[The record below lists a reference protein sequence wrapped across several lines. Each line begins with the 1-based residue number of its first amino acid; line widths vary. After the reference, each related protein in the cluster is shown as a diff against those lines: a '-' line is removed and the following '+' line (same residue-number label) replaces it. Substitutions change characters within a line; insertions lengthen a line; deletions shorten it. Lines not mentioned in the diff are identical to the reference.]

1 MSSLLGL
8 AGYQGDSEISDSEGE
23 ASPTVDRGPQ
33 PPGVGEND
41 TPPLQAVLTCL
52 STVSSGLGIPRSV
65 VQQEVPATEPFVRP
79 VVQSAPS
86 IGLVAYYH
94 DDEEGL
100 GEDEENMVSGHH
112 ISVCVCVTRPL
123 SQDTGVLLI
132 PQQQHKVATQG
143 SSSPTAVTIGSS
155 RQQLETVSDTELSL
169 GEEEGAESPDVTI
182 TEGKYSTSCSCLAVS
197 VCAIGHFL
205 PLTGIT
211 LPHPQAPSAEC

>member
-112 ISVCVCVTRPL
+112 IAVCVGDPALVTGHRSVTDTPAAAQGGNTRLLL
-123 SQDTGVLLI
+123 SNCRYYW
-132 PQQQHKVATQG
+132 QQ
-143 SSSPTAVTIGSS
+143 
-155 RQQLETVSDTELSL
+155 
-169 GEEEGAESPDVTI
+169 
-182 TEGKYSTSCSCLAVS
+182 
-197 VCAIGHFL
+197 
-205 PLTGIT
+205 
-211 LPHPQAPSAEC
+211 